1 MQGEGIPL
9 LGKGLVMGAVTQDSG
24 GVDHQR
30 EHGEMP

>member
-24 GVDHQR
+24 DVGHQGER
-30 EHGEMP
+30 GEMP